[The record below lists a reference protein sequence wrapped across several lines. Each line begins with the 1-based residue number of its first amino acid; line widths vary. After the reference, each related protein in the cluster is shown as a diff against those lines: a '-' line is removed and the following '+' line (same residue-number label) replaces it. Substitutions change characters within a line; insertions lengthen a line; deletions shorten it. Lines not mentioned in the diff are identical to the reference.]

1 MRVQVEVVCAPY
13 PRGDV
18 EIALRTA
25 GEQLASRADSVS
37 VQVSEGKPLTA
48 TLEFEMPR
56 VAQYKVV
63 DQIDAEVKFWTWQ
76 FHEDITI
83 RFPKR

>member
-1 MRVQVEVVCAPY
+1 M
-13 PRGDV
+13 
-18 EIALRTA
+18 
-25 GEQLASRADSVS
+25 S
-37 VQVSEGKPLTA
+37 VQVSKGEPLTA
-48 TLEFEMPR
+48 ILEFEMPR

-76 FHEDITI
+76 FCEDITI